1 MKAKKKPVIAALK
14 MILFFTIL
22 TGLVYPL
29 MITGLAQVFFPGK
42 ANGSLVMKNGKVI
55 GSELI
60 GQQFTD
66 SAYFWPRPSA
76 TEYGTIPA
84 GGSNLGPT
92 SSDLRKKVE
101 ERRIAFVSAN
111 HLDNKTPVPTE
122 MLFASG
128 SGLDPHISRQ
138 SAMLQVGRVAA
149 FRKFNPEKTR
159 ELQSLV
165 VRCTENPQ
173 FSLFGEERVNVF
185 MLNLE
190 LDKLKQH

>member
-29 MITGLAQVFFPGK
+29 LITGLAQVFFPGK
-42 ANGSLVMKNGKVI
+42 ANGSLVMKDGKVI

-76 TEYGTIPA
+76 TEYSTIPA

-111 HLDNKTPVPTE
+111 HLDDKTLVPTE

-128 SGLDPHISRQ
+128 SGLDPHISQQ

-159 ELQSLV
+159 ELQSIII
-165 VRCTENPQ
+165 RCTENPQ

-190 LDKLKQH
+190 LDKLK